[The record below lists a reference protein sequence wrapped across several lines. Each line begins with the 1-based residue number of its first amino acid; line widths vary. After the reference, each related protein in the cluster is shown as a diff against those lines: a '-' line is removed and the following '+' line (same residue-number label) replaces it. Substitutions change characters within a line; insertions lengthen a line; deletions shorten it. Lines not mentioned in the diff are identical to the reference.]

1 MNPRRWSITGIAVA
15 LCCGLV
21 LSGCGG
27 GKKDPS
33 TENPT
38 AENQLSIDNFS
49 LEQSNAQGKLWW
61 KMKAKKASYTIDR
74 KVAQVKDLAG
84 ELYQDGQVIM
94 KLTAQTADVI
104 QDGEKV
110 TLRGDVTTTETRNQ
124 LVVVSQELE
133 WQPNQDLLTIS
144 KGVRATHPKAQMT
157 GDRGNYMSRQQRLE
171 LFDKIIAVAPAEN
184 IRLQT
189 SYLLWNVDTANI
201 SGDKP
206 VRIDRFKDGKQTE
219 QVNAD
224 SISYNIDKQVA
235 KLGGA
240 SKVKFNSI
248 AYGVSGAIEQ
258 TMKVEA
264 NSATWEIQPNIV
276 ALQDKIRFD
285 GTKPVLR
292 VTSNTARWYIKQ
304 QLITASNALEI
315 FDPAEQATFIANSGS
330 LDLAKNTAVLNGN
343 ARGSSTRNQAKIQ
356 AEKIT
361 WDITTQQITGKG
373 QIRYQQTDPVLK
385 VNGAEALGK
394 LQDQSVVITGNGK
407 DFVETQIIP
416 SPESPT
422 K

>member
-1 MNPRRWSITGIAVA
+1 MNSCRWSAGIATV
-15 LCCGLV
+15 LCCALV

-27 GKKDPS
+27 GKKDLS
-33 TENPT
+33 ADSPT
-38 AENQLSIDNFS
+38 TENQLSIDNFS

-94 KLTAQTADVI
+94 KLSAQSADVI

-157 GDRGNYMSRQQRLE
+157 GERGTYISRQQRLE

-189 SYLLWNVDTANI
+189 SYLLWDVATANI
-201 SGDKP
+201 SGNQP
-206 VRIDRFKDGKQTE
+206 VRIDRFKEGKQIE

-224 SISYNIDKQVA
+224 SVSYNIDKQVA
-235 KLGGA
+235 KLGGS

-248 AYGVSGAIEQ
+248 AYGASGAIEQ
-258 TMKVEA
+258 AIKVEA

-285 GTKPVLR
+285 GTKPVIR
-292 VTSNTARWYIKQ
+292 VTSNNARWNIKQ

-315 FDPAEQATFIANSGS
+315 FDQAEQATFTANSGS
-330 LDLAKNTAVLNGN
+330 LDLAKNMAVLNGN

-373 QIRYQQTDPVLK
+373 QIRYQQTDPTLK

-394 LQDQSVVITGNGK
+394 LQDQSVVVTGNGK

>member
-1 MNPRRWSITGIAVA
+1 MNPRRWPTAGIAVA
-15 LCCGLV
+15 LCCGIV
-21 LSGCGG
+21 LSGCGSS
-27 GKKDPS
+27 KKDPS
-33 TENPT
+33 ADNPA
-38 AENQLSIDNFS
+38 AENKLSIDNFS

-157 GDRGNYMSRQQRLE
+157 ADRGTYISRQQRLE
-171 LFDKIIAVAPAEN
+171 LFDQIIAFAPAEN

-189 SYLLWNVDTANI
+189 SYLLWQVDTANI
-201 SGDKP
+201 SGDQA
-206 VRIDRFKDGKQTE
+206 VRIDRFKEGKQIE
-219 QVNAD
+219 QVTAD
-224 SISYNIDKQVA
+224 SINYNIDKQIA
-235 KLGGA
+235 KLGSS

-248 AYGVSGAIEQ
+248 EQ
-258 TMKVEA
+258 AMKVEA
-264 NSATWEIQPNIV
+264 SSATWEIKPNIV

-285 GTKPVLR
+285 GTKPVIR
-292 VTSNTARWYIKQ
+292 VTSNNARWDIQK

-315 FDPAEQATFIANSGS
+315 FDQAEQATFTAASGS
-330 LDLAKNTAVLNGN
+330 LDLAKNTAILNGN

-373 QIRYQQTDPVLK
+373 QIRYQQTDPALK

-394 LQDQSVVITGNGK
+394 LQDQSVVVTGNGK

-416 SPESPT
+416 SPESPG

>member
-1 MNPRRWSITGIAVA
+1 MNSCRWSAGIATV
-15 LCCGLV
+15 LCCALV

-27 GKKDPS
+27 GKKDLSADSPA
-33 TENPT
+33 T
-38 AENQLSIDNFS
+38 ENQLSIDNFS

-94 KLTAQTADVI
+94 KLSAQSADVI

-144 KGVRATHPKAQMT
+144 KGLRATHPKAQMT
-157 GDRGNYMSRQQRLE
+157 GERGTYISRQQRLE

-189 SYLLWNVDTANI
+189 SYLLWDVATANI
-201 SGDKP
+201 SGNQP
-206 VRIDRFKDGKQTE
+206 VRIDRFKEGKQIE

-224 SISYNIDKQVA
+224 SVSYNIDKQVA
-235 KLGGA
+235 KLGGS

-248 AYGVSGAIEQ
+248 AYGASGAIEQ
-258 TMKVEA
+258 AIKVEA

-285 GTKPVLR
+285 GTKPVIR
-292 VTSNTARWYIKQ
+292 VTSNNARWNIKQ

-315 FDPAEQATFIANSGS
+315 FDQAEQATFTANSGS
-330 LDLAKNTAVLNGN
+330 LDLAKNMAVLNGN

-373 QIRYQQTDPVLK
+373 QIRYQQTDPTLK

-394 LQDQSVVITGNGK
+394 LQDQSVVVTGNGK

>member
-1 MNPRRWSITGIAVA
+1 MNPRRWSNPGIAAV
-15 LCCGLV
+15 LCCVMV
-21 LSGCGG
+21 LSGCGSG
-27 GKKDPS
+27 QKEPS
-33 TENPT
+33 VDSPATENK
-38 AENQLSIDNFS
+38 LSIDNFS

-94 KLTAQTADVI
+94 KLTAKTADVI

-133 WQPNQDLLTIS
+133 WQPSQDLLTIS
-144 KGVRATHPKAQMT
+144 KGLRATHPKAQT
-157 GDRGNYMSRQQRLE
+157 TADRGTYISRQQRLE
-171 LFDKIIAVAPAEN
+171 LFDKIIAFAPAEN

-189 SYLLWNVDTANI
+189 SYLLWQVDTANI
-201 SGDKP
+201 SGNQA
-206 VRIDRFKDGKQTE
+206 VRIDRFKEGKQIEEVT
-219 QVNAD
+219 AD
-224 SISYNIDKQVA
+224 SINYNIDKQVA
-235 KLGGA
+235 KLGSS

-248 AYGVSGAIEQ
+248 EQ
-258 TMKVEA
+258 AMKAEA
-264 NSATWEIQPNIV
+264 SSATWEIKPNIM

-292 VTSNTARWYIKQ
+292 VTSNNARWDIQK

-315 FDPAEQATFIANSGS
+315 FDQAEQATFTAVSGS

-373 QIRYQQTDPVLK
+373 RIRYQQTDPVLK

-394 LQDQSVVITGNGK
+394 LQDQSVVVTGNGK

-416 SPESPT
+416 SPESPR

>member
-1 MNPRRWSITGIAVA
+1 MNSSRWFTTGIAVA
-15 LCCGLV
+15 LCCGMV
-21 LSGCGG
+21 LSGCGS

-33 TENPT
+33 ADNPVTENK
-38 AENQLSIDNFS
+38 LSIDNFS

-133 WQPNQDLLTIS
+133 WQPNQDLLIIS

-157 GDRGNYMSRQQRLE
+157 ADRGTYLSRQQRLE
-171 LFDKIIAVAPAEN
+171 LFDKIIAFAPAEN

-201 SGDKP
+201 SGNQA
-206 VRIDRFKDGKQTE
+206 VRIDRFKEGKQIEEVT
-219 QVNAD
+219 AD
-224 SISYNIDKQVA
+224 SINYNIDKQTA
-235 KLGGA
+235 KLGSS

-248 AYGVSGAIEQ
+248 EQAI
-258 TMKVEA
+258 KVEA
-264 NSATWEIQPNIV
+264 NSATWEIKPNIV
-276 ALQDKIRFD
+276 ALQNKIRFD
-285 GTKPVLR
+285 GTKPVIR
-292 VTSNTARWYIKQ
+292 VTSNNARWDIQK

-315 FDPAEQATFIANSGS
+315 FDQTEQATFTAASGS
-330 LDLAKNTAVLNGN
+330 LDLAKNTAILNGN

-373 QIRYQQTDPVLK
+373 QIRYQQTDPGLK

-394 LQDQSVVITGNGK
+394 LQDQSVVVTGNGK

-416 SPESPT
+416 SPESLN

>member
-1 MNPRRWSITGIAVA
+1 MNPRRWSNPGIAAV
-15 LCCGLV
+15 LCCVMV
-21 LSGCGG
+21 LSGCGSG
-27 GKKDPS
+27 QKEPS
-33 TENPT
+33 VDSPATENK
-38 AENQLSIDNFS
+38 LSIDNFS

-94 KLTAQTADVI
+94 KLTAKTADVI

-133 WQPNQDLLTIS
+133 WQPSQDLLTIS
-144 KGVRATHPKAQMT
+144 KGLRATHPKAQT
-157 GDRGNYMSRQQRLE
+157 TADRGTYISRQQRLE
-171 LFDKIIAVAPAEN
+171 LFDKIIAFAPAEN

-189 SYLLWNVDTANI
+189 SYLLWQVDTANI
-201 SGDKP
+201 SGNQA
-206 VRIDRFKDGKQTE
+206 VRIDRFKEGKQIEEVT
-219 QVNAD
+219 AD
-224 SISYNIDKQVA
+224 SINYNIDKQVA
-235 KLGGA
+235 KLGSS

-248 AYGVSGAIEQ
+248 EQAIK
-258 TMKVEA
+258 TEA
-264 NSATWEIQPNIV
+264 SSATWEIKPNIM

-292 VTSNTARWYIKQ
+292 VTSNNARWDIQK

-315 FDPAEQATFIANSGS
+315 FDQAEQATFTAVSGS

-373 QIRYQQTDPVLK
+373 RIRYQQTDPVLK

-394 LQDQSVVITGNGK
+394 LQDQSVVVTGNGK

-416 SPESPT
+416 SPESPR

>member
-1 MNPRRWSITGIAVA
+1 MNPRRWSNPGIAAV
-15 LCCGLV
+15 LCCVMV
-21 LSGCGG
+21 LSGCGSG
-27 GKKDPS
+27 QKEPS
-33 TENPT
+33 VDSPATENK
-38 AENQLSIDNFS
+38 LSIDNFS

-94 KLTAQTADVI
+94 KLTAKTADVI

-133 WQPNQDLLTIS
+133 WQPSQDLLTIS
-144 KGVRATHPKAQMT
+144 KGLRATHPKAQT
-157 GDRGNYMSRQQRLE
+157 TADRGTYISRQQRLE
-171 LFDKIIAVAPAEN
+171 LFDKIIAFAPAEN

-189 SYLLWNVDTANI
+189 SYLLWQVDTANI
-201 SGDKP
+201 SGNQA
-206 VRIDRFKDGKQTE
+206 VRIDRFKEGKQIEEVT
-219 QVNAD
+219 AD
-224 SISYNIDKQVA
+224 SINYNIDKQVA
-235 KLGGA
+235 KLGSS

-248 AYGVSGAIEQ
+248 EQ
-258 TMKVEA
+258 AMKAEA
-264 NSATWEIQPNIV
+264 SSATWEIKPNIM

-292 VTSNTARWYIKQ
+292 VTSNNARWDIQK

-315 FDPAEQATFIANSGS
+315 FDQAEQATFTAVSGS

-356 AEKIT
+356 AEKII

-373 QIRYQQTDPVLK
+373 RIRYQQTDPALK

-394 LQDQSVVITGNGK
+394 LQDQSVVVTGNGK

-416 SPESPT
+416 SPESPR

>member
-1 MNPRRWSITGIAVA
+1 MNSCRWSAGIATV
-15 LCCGLV
+15 LCCALV

-27 GKKDPS
+27 GKKDLSADSPA
-33 TENPT
+33 T
-38 AENQLSIDNFS
+38 ENQLSIDNFS

-94 KLTAQTADVI
+94 KLSAQSADVI

-157 GDRGNYMSRQQRLE
+157 GERGTYISRQQRLE

-189 SYLLWNVDTANI
+189 SYLLWDVATANI
-201 SGDKP
+201 SGNQP
-206 VRIDRFKDGKQTE
+206 VRIDRFKEGKQIE

-224 SISYNIDKQVA
+224 SVSYNIDKQVA
-235 KLGGA
+235 KLGGS

-248 AYGVSGAIEQ
+248 AYGASGAIEQ
-258 TMKVEA
+258 AIKVEA

-285 GTKPVLR
+285 GTKPVIR
-292 VTSNTARWYIKQ
+292 VTSNNARWNIKQ

-315 FDPAEQATFIANSGS
+315 FDQAEQATFTANSGS
-330 LDLAKNTAVLNGN
+330 LDLAKNMAVLNGN

-373 QIRYQQTDPVLK
+373 QIRYQQTDPTLK

-394 LQDQSVVITGNGK
+394 LQDQSVVVTGNGK

>member
-1 MNPRRWSITGIAVA
+1 MNPRRWPTTGIAVA

-27 GKKDPS
+27 GKKES
-33 TENPT
+33 SAGNPAT
-38 AENQLSIDNFS
+38 ENQLSIDNFS

-94 KLTAQTADVI
+94 RLTAQTANVI

-144 KGVRATHPKAQMT
+144 KGVRATHPKAQMNA
-157 GDRGNYMSRQQRLE
+157 DRGTYISRQQRLE

-189 SYLLWNVDTANI
+189 SYLLWDVDIANI

-206 VRIDRFKDGKQTE
+206 VRIDRFKEGKQIE

-235 KLGGA
+235 KLGGS

-248 AYGVSGAIEQ
+248 EQ
-258 TMKVEA
+258 AMKVEA
-264 NSATWEIQPNIV
+264 NSATWEIKSNIV

-285 GTKPVLR
+285 GTKPVMR
-292 VTSNTARWYIKQ
+292 VTSNNARWNIKQ

-315 FDPAEQATFIANSGS
+315 FDQAEQATFTANSGS

-373 QIRYQQTDPVLK
+373 QIRYQQSDPALK

-394 LQDQSVVITGNGK
+394 LQDQSVVVSGNGK

>member
-1 MNPRRWSITGIAVA
+1 MNPHRWSTTGIAIA

-27 GKKDPS
+27 KKDSSADNPA
-33 TENPT
+33 TENR
-38 AENQLSIDNFS
+38 LSIDNFS

-157 GDRGNYMSRQQRLE
+157 ADRGTYVSRQQRLE

-189 SYLLWNVDTANI
+189 SYLTWDVDTANI

-206 VRIDRFKDGKQTE
+206 VRIDRFKEGKQIE

-235 KLGGA
+235 KLGGS

-248 AYGVSGAIEQ
+248 EQ
-258 TMKVEA
+258 AMKVEA
-264 NSATWEIQPNIV
+264 NSATWEIKPSIV
-276 ALQDKIRFD
+276 ALQEKIRFD
-285 GTKPVLR
+285 GTKPIMR
-292 VTSNTARWYIKQ
+292 VTSNNARWNIKQ

-315 FDPAEQATFIANSGS
+315 FDQAEQATFTANSGS
-330 LDLAKNTAVLNGN
+330 LDLAKNIAVLNGN

-373 QIRYQQTDPVLK
+373 QIRYQQTDPALK

-394 LQDQSVVITGNGK
+394 LQDQSVVVTGNGK

-416 SPESPT
+416 SPENPN

>member
-1 MNPRRWSITGIAVA
+1 MNSCRWSAGIATV

-27 GKKDPS
+27 GKKDLSADSPA
-33 TENPT
+33 T
-38 AENQLSIDNFS
+38 ENQLSIDNFS

-94 KLTAQTADVI
+94 KLSAQSADVI

-157 GDRGNYMSRQQRLE
+157 GERGTYISRQQRLE

-189 SYLLWNVDTANI
+189 SYLLWDVATANI
-201 SGDKP
+201 SGNQP
-206 VRIDRFKDGKQTE
+206 VRIDRFKEGKQIE

-224 SISYNIDKQVA
+224 SVSYNIDKQVA
-235 KLGGA
+235 KLGGS

-248 AYGVSGAIEQ
+248 AYGASGAIEQ
-258 TMKVEA
+258 AIKVEA

-285 GTKPVLR
+285 GTKPVIR
-292 VTSNTARWYIKQ
+292 VTSNNARWNIKQ

-315 FDPAEQATFIANSGS
+315 FDQAEQATFTANSGS
-330 LDLAKNTAVLNGN
+330 LDLAKNMAVLNGN

-373 QIRYQQTDPVLK
+373 QIRYQQTDPTLK

-394 LQDQSVVITGNGK
+394 LQDQSIVVTGNGK

>member
-1 MNPRRWSITGIAVA
+1 MNPRRWSTTGIAIA
-15 LCCGLV
+15 LCCGPL

-27 GKKDPS
+27 GKKDSSADNPA
-33 TENPT
+33 TENK
-38 AENQLSIDNFS
+38 LSIDNFS

-94 KLTAQTADVI
+94 KLTAQSADVI

-157 GDRGNYMSRQQRLE
+157 ADRGTYVSRQQRLE

-189 SYLLWNVDTANI
+189 SYLTWDVDTANI

-206 VRIDRFKDGKQTE
+206 VRIDRFKEGKQIE

-224 SISYNIDKQVA
+224 SVSYNIDKQVA
-235 KLGGA
+235 KLGG
-240 SKVKFNSI
+240 SNKVKFNSI
-248 AYGVSGAIEQ
+248 EQ
-258 TMKVEA
+258 AMKVEA
-264 NSATWEIQPNIV
+264 NSATWEIKPNIV

-285 GTKPVLR
+285 GTKPVMR
-292 VTSNTARWYIKQ
+292 VTSNNARWNIKQ

-315 FDPAEQATFIANSGS
+315 FDQAEQATFTAASGS
-330 LDLAKNTAVLNGN
+330 LDLAKNIAVLNGN

-361 WDITTQQITGKG
+361 WDITSQQITGKG
-373 QIRYQQTDPVLK
+373 QIRYQQSDPALK

-394 LQDQSVVITGNGK
+394 LQDQSVVVTGNGK

>member
-1 MNPRRWSITGIAVA
+1 MNPRHWSAGIAIL

-27 GKKDPS
+27 GKKDS
-33 TENPT
+33 SADNPAT
-38 AENQLSIDNFS
+38 ENQLSIDNFS

-94 KLTAQTADVI
+94 KLSAQNADVI

-124 LVVVSQELE
+124 LVVISQELE

-157 GDRGNYMSRQQRLE
+157 GDRGTYISRQQRLE
-171 LFDKIIAVAPAEN
+171 LFDKITAVAPAEN

-189 SYLLWNVDTANI
+189 SYLLWDVATANI
-201 SGDKP
+201 SGNQP
-206 VRIDRFKDGKQTE
+206 VRIDRFKEGKQIE

-240 SKVKFNSI
+240 SKVRFNSI
-248 AYGVSGAIEQ
+248 EQ
-258 TMKVEA
+258 AMKVEA

-276 ALQDKIRFD
+276 TLQDKIRFD
-285 GTKPVLR
+285 GTKPLMR
-292 VTSNTARWYIKQ
+292 VTSNNARWDIKQ

-315 FDPAEQATFIANSGS
+315 FDQTEQATFIANSGS

-373 QIRYQQTDPVLK
+373 RIRYQQTDPTLK
-385 VNGAEALGK
+385 VSGAEALGK
-394 LQDQSVVITGNGK
+394 LQDQSVVVTGNGK

>member
-1 MNPRRWSITGIAVA
+1 MNPHRWPTTGIAIA

-21 LSGCGG
+21 LGGCGG

-33 TENPT
+33 TDSPAT
-38 AENQLSIDNFS
+38 ENQLSIDNFS

-94 KLTAQTADVI
+94 KLTAQTANVI

-157 GDRGNYMSRQQRLE
+157 ADRGTYISRQQRLE

-189 SYLLWNVDTANI
+189 SYLTWDVDTANI

-206 VRIDRFKDGKQTE
+206 VRIDRFKEGKQIE

-235 KLGGA
+235 KLGGS

-248 AYGVSGAIEQ
+248 EQ
-258 TMKVEA
+258 AMKVES

-285 GTKPVLR
+285 GTKPLMR
-292 VTSNTARWYIKQ
+292 VTSNNARWNIKQ

-315 FDPAEQATFIANSGS
+315 FDQTEQATFTANSGS
-330 LDLAKNTAVLNGN
+330 LDLAKNTAVLSGN

-356 AEKIT
+356 ADKIT
-361 WDITTQQITGKG
+361 WDITSQQITGKG
-373 QIRYQQTDPVLK
+373 QIRYQQTDPILK

-394 LQDQSVVITGNGK
+394 LQDQSVVVTGNGK

>member
-1 MNPRRWSITGIAVA
+1 MNSCRWSAGIATV

-27 GKKDPS
+27 GKKDLS
-33 TENPT
+33 ADSPT
-38 AENQLSIDNFS
+38 TENQLSIDNFS

-94 KLTAQTADVI
+94 KLSAQSADVI

-157 GDRGNYMSRQQRLE
+157 GERGTYISRQQRLE

-189 SYLLWNVDTANI
+189 SYLLWDVATANI
-201 SGDKP
+201 SGNQP
-206 VRIDRFKDGKQTE
+206 VRIDRFKEGKQIE

-224 SISYNIDKQVA
+224 SVSYNIDKQVA
-235 KLGGA
+235 KLGGS

-248 AYGVSGAIEQ
+248 AYGASGAIEQ
-258 TMKVEA
+258 AIKVEA

-285 GTKPVLR
+285 GTKPVIR
-292 VTSNTARWYIKQ
+292 VTSNNARWNIKQ

-315 FDPAEQATFIANSGS
+315 FDQAEQATFTANSGS
-330 LDLAKNTAVLNGN
+330 LDLAKNMAVLNGN

-373 QIRYQQTDPVLK
+373 QIRYQQTDPTLK

-394 LQDQSVVITGNGK
+394 LQDQSVVVTGNGK

>member
-1 MNPRRWSITGIAVA
+1 MNPPRWLTTGIAVA
-15 LCCGLV
+15 LCCGMI

-27 GKKDPS
+27 GKKDPADNPA
-33 TENPT
+33 TENK
-38 AENQLSIDNFS
+38 LSIDNFS

-94 KLTAQTADVI
+94 RLTAQTADVI
-104 QDGEKV
+104 QNGEKV

-157 GDRGNYMSRQQRLE
+157 ADRGTYVSRQQRLE

-189 SYLLWNVDTANI
+189 SYLVWDVDTANI

-206 VRIDRFKDGKQTE
+206 VRIDRFKEGKQIE

-224 SISYNIDKQVA
+224 SVSYNIDKQVA
-235 KLGGA
+235 KLGG
-240 SKVKFNSI
+240 SSRVKFTS
-248 AYGVSGAIEQ
+248 IEQ
-258 TMKVEA
+258 AMKVEA
-264 NSATWEIQPNIV
+264 NSATWEIQPNV
-276 ALQDKIRFD
+276 VSLQDKIRFD
-285 GTKPVLR
+285 GTKPLMR
-292 VTSNTARWYIKQ
+292 VTSNNARWNIKQ
-304 QLITASNALEI
+304 QLITATNALEI
-315 FDPAEQATFIANSGS
+315 FDQTEQATFTANSGS

-361 WDITTQQITGKG
+361 WDITSQQITGKG

-385 VNGAEALGK
+385 VNGAEAIGK
-394 LQDQSVVITGNGK
+394 LQDQSVVVTGNGK
-407 DFVETQIIP
+407 DFVETLIIP

>member
-1 MNPRRWSITGIAVA
+1 MNPRRWSNPGIAAV
-15 LCCGLV
+15 LCCVMV
-21 LSGCGG
+21 LSGCGSG
-27 GKKDPS
+27 QKEPS
-33 TENPT
+33 VDSPATENK
-38 AENQLSIDNFS
+38 LSIDNFS

-94 KLTAQTADVI
+94 KLTAKTADVI

-133 WQPNQDLLTIS
+133 WQPSQDLLTIS
-144 KGVRATHPKAQMT
+144 KGLRATHPKAQT
-157 GDRGNYMSRQQRLE
+157 TADRGTYISRQQRLE
-171 LFDKIIAVAPAEN
+171 LFDKIIAFAPAEN

-189 SYLLWNVDTANI
+189 SYLLWQVDTANI
-201 SGDKP
+201 SGNQA
-206 VRIDRFKDGKQTE
+206 VRIDRFKEGKQIEEVT
-219 QVNAD
+219 AD
-224 SISYNIDKQVA
+224 SINYNIDKQVA
-235 KLGGA
+235 KLGSS

-248 AYGVSGAIEQ
+248 EQAIK
-258 TMKVEA
+258 TEA
-264 NSATWEIQPNIV
+264 SSATWEIKPNIV

-292 VTSNTARWYIKQ
+292 ITSNNARWDIQK

-315 FDPAEQATFIANSGS
+315 FDQAEQATFTAVSGS

-356 AEKIT
+356 AEKII

-373 QIRYQQTDPVLK
+373 RIRYQQTDPALK

-394 LQDQSVVITGNGK
+394 LQDQSVVVTGNGK

-416 SPESPT
+416 SPESPR

>member
-1 MNPRRWSITGIAVA
+1 MNPRRWPTTGIAIA

-27 GKKDPS
+27 GKKDSSADNPA
-33 TENPT
+33 TENR
-38 AENQLSIDNFS
+38 LSIDNFS

-157 GDRGNYMSRQQRLE
+157 ADHGTYVSRQQRLE
-171 LFDKIIAVAPAEN
+171 IFDKIIAVAPAEN

-189 SYLLWNVDTANI
+189 SYLTWDVDTANI

-206 VRIDRFKDGKQTE
+206 VRIDRFKEGKQIE

-235 KLGGA
+235 KLGGS

-248 AYGVSGAIEQ
+248 EQ
-258 TMKVEA
+258 AMKVEA
-264 NSATWEIQPNIV
+264 NSATWEIKPSIV
-276 ALQDKIRFD
+276 TLQEKIRFD
-285 GTKPVLR
+285 GTKPIMR
-292 VTSNTARWYIKQ
+292 VTSNNARWNIKQ

-315 FDPAEQATFIANSGS
+315 FDQAEQATFTANSGS

-394 LQDQSVVITGNGK
+394 LQDQSVVVTGNGK

-416 SPESPT
+416 SPEKPT

>member
-1 MNPRRWSITGIAVA
+1 MNPYRWPTTGIAIV
-15 LCCGLV
+15 LVCGIV
-21 LSGCGG
+21 LSGCGS
-27 GKKDPS
+27 GKKDSSADNPA
-33 TENPT
+33 TENK
-38 AENQLSIDNFS
+38 LSIDNFS

-157 GDRGNYMSRQQRLE
+157 GDRGTYLSRQQRLE
-171 LFDKIIAVAPAEN
+171 LFDKIIAFVPAEN

-189 SYLLWNVDTANI
+189 SYLLWQVDTANI
-201 SGDKP
+201 SGNQP
-206 VRIDRFKDGKQTE
+206 VRIDRFKEGKQIE

-224 SISYNIDKQVA
+224 SISYNIDKQIA
-235 KLGGA
+235 KLGGS
-240 SKVKFNSI
+240 SKVMFNSI
-248 AYGVSGAIEQ
+248 EQ
-258 TMKVEA
+258 AMKVEA
-264 NSATWEIQPNIV
+264 SSATWEIQPNLV
-276 ALQDKIRFD
+276 VLQDKIRFD
-285 GTKPVLR
+285 GTKPIVR
-292 VTSNTARWYIKQ
+292 VTANTARWNIKQ
-304 QLITASNALEI
+304 QTIAASSALEI
-315 FDPAEQATFIANSGS
+315 FDQAEQATFTATSGS

-361 WDITTQQITGKG
+361 WDITTQQIIGKG
-373 QIRYQQTDPVLK
+373 QIRYQQTDPALK
-385 VNGAEALGK
+385 VRGAEALGK
-394 LQDQSVVITGNGK
+394 LQDQSVVVTGNGR

>member
-1 MNPRRWSITGIAVA
+1 MNPRRWSTTGIAIA

-33 TENPT
+33 TDNPAT
-38 AENQLSIDNFS
+38 ENQLSIDNFS

-144 KGVRATHPKAQMT
+144 KGVRAIHPKAQMT
-157 GDRGNYMSRQQRLE
+157 ADRGTYVSRQQRLE

-189 SYLLWNVDTANI
+189 SYLTWDVDTANI

-206 VRIDRFKDGKQTE
+206 VRIDRFKEGKQIE

-224 SISYNIDKQVA
+224 SVSYNIDKQVA
-235 KLGGA
+235 KLGGS

-248 AYGVSGAIEQ
+248 EQ
-258 TMKVEA
+258 AMKVEA
-264 NSATWEIQPNIV
+264 NSATWEIKPNIV

-285 GTKPVLR
+285 GTKPIMR
-292 VTSNTARWYIKQ
+292 VTSNNARWDIKK

-315 FDPAEQATFIANSGS
+315 FDQAEQATFTAASGS
-330 LDLAKNTAVLNGN
+330 LDLAKNIAVLNGN

-361 WDITTQQITGKG
+361 WDITSQQITGKG
-373 QIRYQQTDPVLK
+373 QIRYQQSDPALK

-394 LQDQSVVITGNGK
+394 LQDQSVVVTGNGK

>member
-1 MNPRRWSITGIAVA
+1 MDLKGGSSHWPKSGIAIA
-15 LCCGLV
+15 LVCGLI
-21 LSGCGG
+21 LSGFLNGCGG

-33 TENPT
+33 ADNPA
-38 AENQLSIDNFS
+38 AENKLSIDNFS

-157 GDRGNYMSRQQRLE
+157 ADRGTYISRQQRLE

-189 SYLLWNVDTANI
+189 SYLTWDIDTANI

-206 VRIDRFKDGKQTE
+206 VRIDRFKEGKQIE

-235 KLGGA
+235 KLGGS

-248 AYGVSGAIEQ
+248 EQ
-258 TMKVEA
+258 AMKVEA
-264 NSATWEIQPNIV
+264 NSATWEIKTNIV
-276 ALQDKIRFD
+276 SLQDKIRFD
-285 GTKPVLR
+285 GTKPVMR
-292 VTSNTARWYIKQ
+292 VTSNSARWNIKQ

-315 FDPAEQATFIANSGS
+315 FDQAEQATFTANSGS
-330 LDLAKNTAVLNGN
+330 LDLAKNTAILNGN

-361 WDITTQQITGKG
+361 WDITSQQITGKG
-373 QIRYQQTDPVLK
+373 QIRYQQTDPALK

-394 LQDQSVVITGNGK
+394 LQDQSVVVTGNGK
-407 DFVETQIIP
+407 DFVETLIIP

>member
-1 MNPRRWSITGIAVA
+1 MNSCRWSAGIATV
-15 LCCGLV
+15 LCCALV

-27 GKKDPS
+27 GKKDLSADSPA
-33 TENPT
+33 T
-38 AENQLSIDNFS
+38 ENQLSIDNFS

-94 KLTAQTADVI
+94 KLSAQSADVI

-144 KGVRATHPKAQMT
+144 KGLRATHPKAQMT
-157 GDRGNYMSRQQRLE
+157 GERGTYISRQQRLE

-189 SYLLWNVDTANI
+189 SYLLWDVATANI
-201 SGDKP
+201 SGNQP
-206 VRIDRFKDGKQTE
+206 VRIDRFKEGKQIE

-224 SISYNIDKQVA
+224 SVSYNIDKQVA
-235 KLGGA
+235 KLGGS

-248 AYGVSGAIEQ
+248 AYGASGAIEQ
-258 TMKVEA
+258 AIKVEA

-285 GTKPVLR
+285 GTKPVIR
-292 VTSNTARWYIKQ
+292 VTSNNARWNIKQ

-315 FDPAEQATFIANSGS
+315 FDQAEQATFTANSGS
-330 LDLAKNTAVLNGN
+330 LDLAKNMAVLNGN

-373 QIRYQQTDPVLK
+373 QIRYQQTDPTLK

-394 LQDQSVVITGNGK
+394 LQDQSVV
-407 DFVETQIIP
+407 ETQIIP

>member
-1 MNPRRWSITGIAVA
+1 MNPSRWSTNGIAVA

-21 LSGCGG
+21 LGGCGG
-27 GKKDPS
+27 GNKETS
-33 TENPT
+33 TDNPAT
-38 AENQLSIDNFS
+38 ENQLSIDNFS

-94 KLTAQTADVI
+94 KLSAKTADVI

-157 GDRGNYMSRQQRLE
+157 GDRGTYVSRQQRLE

-189 SYLLWNVDTANI
+189 SYLTWDIDTANI

-206 VRIDRFKDGKQTE
+206 VRIDRFKEGKQIE

-224 SISYNIDKQVA
+224 SINYNIDKQVA
-235 KLGGA
+235 KLGG
-240 SKVKFNSI
+240 SNKVKFNSI
-248 AYGVSGAIEQ
+248 EQ
-258 TMKVEA
+258 AMKVEA
-264 NSATWEIQPNIV
+264 NSATWEIKSNIV
-276 ALQDKIRFD
+276 SLQDKIRFD
-285 GTKPVLR
+285 GTKPLMR
-292 VTSNTARWYIKQ
+292 VTSNNATWNIKQ
-304 QLITASNALEI
+304 QLITANNALEI
-315 FDPAEQATFIANSGS
+315 FDQTEQATFTANSGS

-373 QIRYQQTDPVLK
+373 QIRYQQTDPALK
-385 VNGAEALGK
+385 VNGDEALGK
-394 LQDQSVVITGNGK
+394 LQDQSVVVTGNGK
-407 DFVETQIIP
+407 DFVETLIIP

>member
-1 MNPRRWSITGIAVA
+1 MNPRRWYIPGIAIA
-15 LCCGLV
+15 LGCGLI

-27 GKKDPS
+27 GKKSPDAD
-33 TENPT
+33 NPT
-38 AENQLSIDNFS
+38 TENQLSIDNFS

-84 ELYQDGQVIM
+84 ELYQDGQIIM
-94 KLTAQTADVI
+94 KLTAQAADVI

-144 KGVRATHPKAQMT
+144 KGVRATHPKVQMT
-157 GDRGNYMSRQQRLE
+157 ADRGTYISRQQRLE

-184 IRLQT
+184 IRLET

-201 SGDKP
+201 SGNQP
-206 VRIDRFKDGKQTE
+206 VRIDRFKEGQQSE

-224 SISYNIDKQVA
+224 SISYNIDKQVV
-235 KLGGA
+235 KLGGS
-240 SKVKFNSI
+240 SKVKFNSMEQ
-248 AYGVSGAIEQ
+248 AI
-258 TMKVEA
+258 KVEA

-285 GTKPVLR
+285 GTKPVVR
-292 VTSNTARWYIKQ
+292 VTSNSARWNITQ

-315 FDPAEQATFIANSGS
+315 FDQTEQATFTANSGS

-343 ARGSSTRNQAKIQ
+343 ARGSSTRNRAKIQ

-394 LQDQSVVITGNGK
+394 LQDQSVVVTGNGR
-407 DFVETQIIP
+407 DLMETQIIP

-422 K
+422 N

>member
-1 MNPRRWSITGIAVA
+1 MNPCRWSAGIATV

-27 GKKDPS
+27 GKKDLSADSPA
-33 TENPT
+33 T
-38 AENQLSIDNFS
+38 ENQLSIDNFS

-94 KLTAQTADVI
+94 KLSAQTADVI

-157 GDRGNYMSRQQRLE
+157 GDRGTYISRQQRLE
-171 LFDKIIAVAPAEN
+171 LFDKIIAVAPAES

-189 SYLLWNVDTANI
+189 SYLLWDVATANI
-201 SGDKP
+201 SGNQP
-206 VRIDRFKDGKQTE
+206 VRIDRFKEGKQTE

-224 SISYNIDKQVA
+224 SISYNIDKQIA
-235 KLGGA
+235 KLGGS

-248 AYGVSGAIEQ
+248 AYGASGAIEQ
-258 TMKVEA
+258 AMKVEA

-285 GTKPVLR
+285 GTKPVIR
-292 VTSNTARWYIKQ
+292 VTSNNARWNIKQ
-304 QLITASNALEI
+304 QVITANNALEI
-315 FDPAEQATFIANSGS
+315 FDQAEQATFTANSGS

-373 QIRYQQTDPVLK
+373 QIRYQQTDPTLK

-394 LQDQSVVITGNGK
+394 LQDQSVVVTGNGK

-416 SPESPT
+416 SPEIPT

>member
-1 MNPRRWSITGIAVA
+1 MNPRHWSAGIAIL

-27 GKKDPS
+27 GKKDLSADSPA
-33 TENPT
+33 T
-38 AENQLSIDNFS
+38 ENQLSIDNFS

-94 KLTAQTADVI
+94 KLSAQTADVI

-157 GDRGNYMSRQQRLE
+157 GDRGTYISRQQRLE
-171 LFDKIIAVAPAEN
+171 LFDKIVAVAPAEN

-189 SYLLWNVDTANI
+189 SYLLWDVATANI
-201 SGDKP
+201 SGNQP
-206 VRIDRFKDGKQTE
+206 VRIDRFKEGKQIE

-235 KLGGA
+235 KLGGS

-248 AYGVSGAIEQ
+248 EQ
-258 TMKVEA
+258 AMKVEA

-285 GTKPVLR
+285 GTKPVVR
-292 VTSNTARWYIKQ
+292 VTSNGARWNIKQ
-304 QLITASNALEI
+304 QLITANNALEI
-315 FDPAEQATFIANSGS
+315 FDQAEQATFTANSGS

-373 QIRYQQTDPVLK
+373 QIRYQQTDPTLK

-394 LQDQSVVITGNGK
+394 LQDQSVVVTGNGK

-416 SPESPT
+416 SPEIPT